1 MEDYSAVFRKR
12 LADQAEVCARKTL
25 EMLQKDL
32 QTTHKFEA
40 DDIYYLASAAKV
52 LLDLRDKY
60 GQK

>member
-32 QTTHKFEA
+32 QTTHKLA
-40 DDIYYLASAAKV
+40 PDDIYYLASAAQV
-52 LLDLRDKY
+52 LLDVRDKY

>member
-32 QTTHKFEA
+32 QSTHKLDAE
-40 DDIYYLASAAKV
+40 DIYYLASAAQI
-52 LLDLRDKY
+52 LLDVRDKY